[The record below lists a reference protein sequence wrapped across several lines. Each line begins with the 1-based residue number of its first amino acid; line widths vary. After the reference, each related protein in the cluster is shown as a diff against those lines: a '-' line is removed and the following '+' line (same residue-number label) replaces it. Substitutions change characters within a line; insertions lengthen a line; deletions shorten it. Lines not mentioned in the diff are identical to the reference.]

1 MWLTLIM
8 MLISYFASK
17 KSGASST
24 KAALTASAVGLGT
37 YYVATET
44 KWGQSVEQA
53 LDDGWEAL
61 VGEDGT
67 AVKNQDGSTA
77 YAPKGSVP
85 KLDASG
91 APMYDS
97 LGRAVVTLA
106 SDTVATTGKV
116 LESWGPTGTAA
127 VIGTTAAATGDSDSK
142 WLWLAGGLAA
152 LFILSK

>member
-1 MWLTLIM
+1 MWLALIM
-8 MLISYFASK
+8 TLISYFISK

-24 KAALTASAVGLGT
+24 KAALTASAAGLGT
-37 YYVATET
+37 YYVATQTE
-44 KWGQSVEQA
+44 WGQSVEQA

-67 AVKNQDGSTA
+67 TITNRDGSTA
-77 YAPKGSVP
+77 YAPKGSTP

-97 LGRAVVTLA
+97 LGRAMVTLA
-106 SDTVATTGKV
+106 SDTVTTTGKV

-127 VIGTTAAATGDSDSK
+127 VIGTTAVATGGLDPK